1 MLTGFT
7 EEEEANLRSK
17 KPSIELVQKLISI
30 WEDTF
35 TKSAYDSLVAVK
47 VQLKKWNTETSQTP
61 SSMKLEK
68 GDDVDK
74 NKEFEYT
81 VLYFKNAL
89 EFNKIEQ
96 ELQKML
102 TPSEVKQA
110 EKAVSD
116 LNDAERIQRM
126 VENVNKV

>member
-1 MLTGFT
+1 MLIGFT
-7 EEEEANLRSK
+7 EEEEVNLRSK
-17 KPSIELVQKLISI
+17 KPSLELVGKLIGL

-35 TKSAYDSLVAVK
+35 TKSAFDTLVAVK
-47 VQLKKWNTETSQTP
+47 VQMKKWNKETKETP

-68 GDDVDK
+68 GADADK

-81 VLYFKNAL
+81 VLYFKNAT

-102 TPSEVKQA
+102 TPAEVKLA
-110 EKAVSD
+110 EKTASD
-116 LNDAERIQRM
+116 LSDAERVQRM
-126 VENVNKV
+126 ITDGSKV

>member
-1 MLTGFT
+1 MITGFT
-7 EEEEANLRSK
+7 EEEEKVLRSK
-17 KPSIELVQKLISI
+17 KPSLELVAKLIEL

-35 TKSAYDSLVAVK
+35 TKSAFDTLVAVK
-47 VQLKKWNTETSQTP
+47 VQMKKWNEETKTSP

-68 GDDVDK
+68 GADADK

-81 VLYFKNAL
+81 VLYFKNAT

-102 TPSEVKQA
+102 TPAEVKLA
-110 EKAVSD
+110 EKTAGD
-116 LNDAERIQRM
+116 LSDAERIQRQL
-126 VENVNKV
+126 NGSKV

>member
-1 MLTGFT
+1 M
-7 EEEEANLRSK
+7 
-17 KPSIELVQKLISI
+17 

-110 EKAVSD
+110 EKSVSD